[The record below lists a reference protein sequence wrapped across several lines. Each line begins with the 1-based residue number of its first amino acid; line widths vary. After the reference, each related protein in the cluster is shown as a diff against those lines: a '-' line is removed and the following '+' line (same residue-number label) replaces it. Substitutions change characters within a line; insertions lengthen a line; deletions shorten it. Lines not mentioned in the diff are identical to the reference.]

1 MFVQIRCC
9 IKIFGIGLLLT
20 MINCTR
26 NQKITSVD
34 DYPSDIDQYEFLR
47 YSGGQEVIS
56 PDRVVNADNNWDIL
70 LACLGGK
77 TWTELKKAGV
87 NATESQLMLLNAMRF
102 IDYKEELKSDTITT
116 TLPILGRNKKQL
128 LIREVRE
135 FAEQIEP
142 ELREDIQNLKKTL
155 TGNGYEDCI
164 FSVLFSCVVDGLV
177 WFPFR
182 AQGLVSEF
190 TLSEQRPLFDGVYW
204 SYYPKRDFRC
214 GTNIALGE
222 NIFIIVNWSDG
233 PQEKIQKVFNWKN
246 LRSMHDQLVQS
257 GRIVEEDLKQ
267 QLMPYRVIEQN
278 GKPIVP
284 VIEMKMDDP
293 VFSVCQAMAAKI
305 VRFMA
310 GHLDLDRIRT
320 EYGFP
325 DKETAF
331 VVVYH
336 EWMWEFM
343 EYLVEKGIVEKPEAF
358 ERPEE
363 AEAGDIGKLLFIV
376 KGSVDR

>member
-102 IDYKEELKSDTITT
+102 IDYKEELKSDTMTT